1 MKPHWFTVE
10 DIALE
15 VSRRHNLP
23 IGVCRRL
30 VELEYRELVESGVA
44 VIRSHVTDQD
54 RELFLDHIAQAVAE
68 P

>member
-30 VELEYRELVESGVA
+30 VELEFLRLQDDVA
-44 VIRSHVTDQD
+44 VIRSHLAEGD
-54 RELFLDHIAQAVAE
+54 RQLFLDHIAQAVAE
-68 P
+68 S

>member
-1 MKPHWFTVE
+1 MTRWHSCE

-30 VELEYRELVESGVA
+30 VELEYRDLLDTGVA
-44 VIRSHVTDQD
+44 VIRSHVTEQD
-54 RELFLDHIAQAVAE
+54 RERFLDHIAETIAE